1 MVHFYFFLVGSIV
14 ASFLGLVVDRFP
26 EQSIIVPSS
35 HCNTCGQK
43 LTPRDL
49 VPILSQ
55 LINRLR
61 CRFCGEKIPIRYIL
75 LELTGGCLFL
85 VTSLGYLNI
94 NQLILL
100 VSGMTLSLYDQRHQ
114 EYPLLIWL
122 FSHVLLLFLTG
133 FNLLMAIFLALGI
146 LTHFIDLRI
155 GAGDFLF
162 LASCS
167 AIFNLTEVL
176 LVLQISSII
185 GLFLFCLKSRKDRL
199 AFIPC
204 PFGASSILI
213 LIKFVVFHQNILGLI

>member
-35 HCNTCGQK
+35 
-43 LTPRDL
+43 
-49 VPILSQ
+49 
-55 LINRLR
+55 
-61 CRFCGEKIPIRYIL
+61 L

-204 PFGASSILI
+204 LFGASSILI
-213 LIKFVVFHQNILGLI
+213 LIKFVVFHQNILCLI